1 MKKLL
6 KNCRGGSS
14 IIFIGL
20 LFFMLMLT
28 MLVMEMGAVQ
38 KNYTTALSVLQR
50 SANSAVEK
58 NMDDA
63 YRADGILKLN
73 AGGAKADFEMFAAND
88 LGSKYTL
95 SISSLSALEEP
106 PSLEATGTIT
116 FPTLF
121 SKYGFEDVSFTFR
134 VKAENF
140 EVGHD

>member
-6 KNCRGGSS
+6 KSRRGGSS

-73 AGGAKADFEMFAAND
+73 TGGAKADFEIFAAND

-106 PSLEATGTIT
+106 PSLEAAGTIT